1 MVNFRQNL
9 YNLLYIRVIVDNV
22 KIYDSRRFKTQKLQI
37 RFKLH
42 KFLYVYI
49 SCHRF
54 T

>member
-9 YNLLYIRVIVDNV
+9 YNLLYIRVIVDNI
-22 KIYDSRRFKTQKLQI
+22 KFYDSRYFETQKLHI

-42 KFLYVYI
+42 VHKSINLVKF
-49 SCHRF
+49 